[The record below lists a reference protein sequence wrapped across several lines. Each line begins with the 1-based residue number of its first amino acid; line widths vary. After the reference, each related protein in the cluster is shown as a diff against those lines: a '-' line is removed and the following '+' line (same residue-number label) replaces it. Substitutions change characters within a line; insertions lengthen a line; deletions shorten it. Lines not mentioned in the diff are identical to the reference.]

1 MVKNLP
7 ANAVDVRES
16 GLVPGLGRSLGVEH
30 SNPLQYSCL
39 KNPHGSLVGS
49 SPWGCKELDTTE
61 LLNPA
66 QHIPLYED
74 ITIYPL
80 SY

>member
-39 KNPHGSLVGS
+39 KNPHGQRSLSGY
-49 SPWGCKELDTTE
+49 SPVRRVAKSRTRLKQLSE
-61 LLNPA
+61 
-66 QHIPLYED
+66 HICF
-74 ITIYPL
+74 TKC
-80 SY
+80 